1 MVDLDSLIRTEDL
14 PYEEDCF
21 RNPHNVRSWV
31 RYVDFKKSPT
41 EKIFVILLPR
51 SYKLWKLLL
60 DLQTNELISNG
71 EVKIPLNDPIWQ
83 QVNGHFEECLGKP
96 TFTRRTFD
104 RALKALPVTQHK
116 KIWDLY
122 IEFANYTGGDTS
134 VRIWRRFLK
143 IQPSQAE
150 RFVNT
155 LLEMTPPRTAEAARV
170 LTAIIESPNKYANP
184 NGKTLS
190 VLCKIIIDHPEGI
203 SMPQQDHLVPSSE
216 FQLTQRPDTLD
227 VELILRAGI
236 KRFTNEV
243 GVMWN
248 SLAKWWILRLNF
260 ERARDVFEEGIRTV
274 ITVKDF
280 TIIFDAYAEMEESV
294 LNQAMQQGTLDD
306 TDIDLRLARLE
317 RLIERRPFLISDVL
331 LRQNP
336 HSVLE
341 WQNRIKLFLELD
353 DFENVVKTYT
363 KAVTTVVPH
372 RANGSLTDLWLQFAN
387 FYIENDRLKDA
398 RNVFEQ
404 AVKVPFRKVDDLAH
418 IWCQYAEMELKYSNY
433 QEAINVLGRA
443 TAPLSANLDIRF
455 NDESKTPQQRLFKS
469 IKLWSFYV
477 DLEES
482 VGTVESAKA
491 VYDRIMDLKIATP
504 QVIINYAAFLEEN
517 KYFEESFRVY
527 ERGVELFGYPIAFEI
542 WNLYLTKFIA
552 RYGGAKLERARDLF
566 ENALEKCPPKLAKPL
581 YLLYAKLEE
590 DFGLARNSL
599 AIYDRGT
606 KSVTP
611 EDLYEMFLVY
621 IAKATSFYGI
631 VSTRDIYSKA
641 LEVLPDKSARDMAIK
656 FAEMETKL
664 GEIDRA
670 RAVLGYSSQIC
681 DPRVDQQFWQIWHE
695 FEAKYGNEDTYKEM
709 LRIKR
714 SVQARFNSQVSFISS
729 QILQQRKENDLE
741 EQENNNTK
749 VAGFVRAAE
758 TEPKLE
764 QSTQNAENPDEIE
777 IEESDED
784 EEPEEVVEKSIP
796 NAVFGSLKEEDENLG
811 AMERLK
817 RKRAQE

>member
-1 MVDLDSLIRTEDL
+1 MTDLDSLITTEDL
-14 PYEEDCF
+14 P
-21 RNPHNVRSWV
+21 
-31 RYVDFKKSPT
+31 
-41 EKIFVILLPR
+41 
-51 SYKLWKLLL
+51 
-60 DLQTNELISNG
+60 SNG
-71 EVKIPLNDPIWQ
+71 EIKKPFSDHSWQ
-83 QVNGHFEECLGKP
+83 QVNGHFEECLVLCNKFPVIWETYLKFLSKQPRP

-122 IEFANYTGGDTS
+122 IEFANYTGGDTC

-150 RFVNT
+150 RFVNV

-184 NGKTLS
+184 NGKTLYEYWS
-190 VLCKIIIDHPEGI
+190 ILCKIIIDHPEGI

-274 ITVKDF
+274 NTVKDF

-294 LNQAMQQGTLDD
+294 LNQAMQDGTMDD
-306 TDIDLRLARLE
+306 IEIDLRLARLE
-317 RLIERRPFLISDVL
+317 RLMERRPFLISDVL

-336 HSVLE
+336 HNVLE
-341 WQNRIKLFLELD
+341 WQNRIKLYLELE

-363 KAVTTVVPH
+363 KAVTTVIPH
-372 RANGSLTDLWLQFAN
+372 RANGSLTDLWLEFAN

-398 RNVFEQ
+398 RSVFEQ
-404 AVKVPFRKVDDLAH
+404 AVKVPFKKVDDLAH

-504 QVIINYAAFLEEN
+504 QVIINYATFLEEN

-552 RYGGAKLERARDLF
+552 RYGGTKLERARDLF

-590 DFGLARNSL
+590 DYGLARHALS
-599 AIYDRGT
+599 IYDRST
-606 KSVTP
+606 KNVAP
-611 EDLYEMFLVY
+611 EDLYEMFTVY

-664 GEIDRA
+664 GEVDRA
-670 RAVLGYSSQIC
+670 RAILGYSSQIC

-714 SVQARFNSQVSFISS
+714 SVQAKFNSQVSFISS
-729 QILQQRKENDLE
+729 QILQARKEKDLQ
-741 EQENNNTK
+741 EQQNNNTK
-749 VAGFVRAAE
+749 VSGFVRAAE
-758 TEPKLE
+758 TEPKQE
-764 QSTQNAENPDEIE
+764 AKEDENPDEIE
-777 IEESDED
+777 IEDSDD
-784 EEPEEVVEKSIP
+784 EQVVEKTVP
-796 NAVFGSLKEEDENLG
+796 DAVFGSLKEDENIG
-811 AMERLK
+811 AKDRFK